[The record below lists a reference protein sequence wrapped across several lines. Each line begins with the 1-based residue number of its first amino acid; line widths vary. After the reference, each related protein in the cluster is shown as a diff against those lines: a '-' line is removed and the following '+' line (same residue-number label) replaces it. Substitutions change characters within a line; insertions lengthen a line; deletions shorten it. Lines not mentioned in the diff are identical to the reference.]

1 MTTPAET
8 PAETPAGETEPAA
21 EQRKPPAHK
30 HHVVVAHYH
39 EVGLKGHNRSYFE
52 RVLAA
57 NIRASLS
64 GTGYKTVRVIPGR
77 LLIELGPGTDTAAV
91 LDRLTRVFGLAS
103 FSRALTTAG
112 DMDAVIAAA
121 LALAAEQPFA
131 SFRVRARRGNSSF
144 PASSQTVNEVV
155 GQAIKDLTG
164 ARVDLS
170 HAEWTCYIEL
180 VQNRAYLYAERIP
193 GPGGL
198 PAGSAGKIVALLSGG
213 IDSPVAAWELAKRG
227 ASITAVHFHGQPYSD
242 PSSARQAARL
252 AQTLAR
258 WLGQIELWLVPFGD
272 LQAEIVTTAR
282 AELRTVL
289 YRRYMMRIAEALAH
303 QIGAEALVTGESLGQ
318 VASQTLPNLRAID
331 AAVSEVPVLRPLIGR
346 DKIEIE
352 ALARRI
358 GTYDISIDPH
368 QDCCVLFAPRQAATR
383 ARIPDLEAAEEAL
396 DTPALVAKALANAEP
411 RHFPEATGNNDRK
424 QRPVTAT

>member
-1 MTTPAET
+1 MTAPAAPGAH
-8 PAETPAGETEPAA
+8 PAGAHPAVAHPAGE
-21 EQRKPPAHK
+21 QHKPRRD
-30 HHVVVAHYH
+30 VVVAHYH
-39 EVGLKGHNRSYFE
+39 EVGLKGNNRSYFE
-52 RVLAA
+52 RILAS
-57 NIRASLS
+57 NIRTSLR
-64 GTGYKTVRVIPGR
+64 GTGYKAVRVIPGR
-77 LLIELGPGTDTAAV
+77 LLIDLGPATDLATV
-91 LDRLTRVFGLAS
+91 EHRLSKVFGLSS
-103 FSRALTTAG
+103 FSPGITTEG
-112 DMDAVIAAA
+112 DMDALVTIALE
-121 LALAAEQPFA
+121 LASEAPFA

-144 PASSQTVNEVV
+144 PASSQTVNEVI
-155 GQAIKDLTG
+155 GQAIKDKTQ

-180 VQNRAYLYAERIP
+180 VQNRAYLYADRIP

-198 PAGSAGKIVALLSGG
+198 PASSAGRVVALLSGG

-227 ASITAVHFHGQPYSD
+227 AGITAVHFHGQPYAD

-252 AQTLAR
+252 AASLTS
-258 WLGQIELWLVPFGD
+258 WLGQVELWLVPFGD

-289 YRRYMMRIAEALAH
+289 YRRYMMRIAEALAL
-303 QIGAEALVTGESLGQ
+303 QVGAEALVTGESLGQ

-331 AAVSEVPVLRPLIGR
+331 AAVREIPVLRPLIGR

-368 QDCCVLFAPRQAATR
+368 QDCCVLFAPRQASTR
-383 ARIPDLEAAEEAL
+383 ARIVDLEAAESTL
-396 DTPALVAKALANAEP
+396 DTPALVAKALANAEVQ
-411 RHFPEATGNNDRK
+411 RFPET
-424 QRPVTAT
+424 P

>member
-1 MTTPAET
+1 MSVPPET
-8 PAETPAGETEPAA
+8 AAA
-21 EQRKPPAHK
+21 EHPEPRHD
-30 HHVVVAHYH
+30 VVVAHYH
-39 EVGLKGHNRSYFE
+39 EVGLKGNNRSYFE
-52 RVLAA
+52 RILAS
-57 NIRASLS
+57 NIRSALR
-64 GTGYKTVRVIPGR
+64 GTGYKAVRVIPGR
-77 LLIELGPGTDTAAV
+77 LLIDLGPDTDSVAV
-91 LDRLTRVFGLAS
+91 TERMAKVFGLSS
-103 FSRALTTAG
+103 FSPGITAPA
-112 DMDAVIAAA
+112 DMDALVAGA
-121 LALAAEQPFA
+121 LSLASEASFA

-155 GQAIKDLTG
+155 GQAIKDTTK

-180 VQNRAYLYAERIP
+180 VQNRAFLYADRIP

-198 PAGSAGKIVALLSGG
+198 PAGSAGKVVALLSGG

-227 ASITAVHFHGQPYSD
+227 ASVTAIHFHGQPYAD

-252 AQTLAR
+252 AATLAP

-282 AELRTVL
+282 TELRTVL
-289 YRRYMMRIAEALAH
+289 YRRYMMRIAEALAM

-331 AAVSEVPVLRPLIGR
+331 AAVSEVPVLRPLVGR

-358 GTYDISIDPH
+358 GTYEVSIDPH

-383 ARIPDLEAAEEAL
+383 ARIPDLDAAESTL
-396 DTPALVAKALANAEP
+396 DTPMLVAKALANAEV
-411 RHFPEATGNNDRK
+411 RRFPEAL
-424 QRPVTAT
+424 RP